1 MPISRVLI
9 ACFTALT
16 LAGCS
21 DAPKGD
27 TGDRGDPAAPA
38 RDGRRGEPG
47 APGPPGTPGAPGAT
61 LRVLSDKAANAC
73 DDGEIMISAYC
84 ANPAGASMA
93 ATAITV
99 GLRGARCDGNDPTTV
114 VVIACAKR

>member
-1 MPISRVLI
+1 MRISTVLI
-9 ACFTALT
+9 ASLAALT

-21 DAPKGD
+21 DGPKGD
-27 TGDRGDPAAPA
+27 KGDRGDPAAPA

-61 LRVLSDKAANAC
+61 LRVLSDKAANSC

-84 ANPAGASMA
+84 ANPAGASMVS
-93 ATAITV
+93 TAITV
-99 GLRGARCDGNDPTTV
+99 GLRGARCDGTDPTTL